1 MYYYFLLPLYLC
13 DMEGTKPYI
22 ICVHGNIGV
31 GKSTY
36 INSRRDCIQIV
47 EKIDE
52 WNLNKDDIE
61 QLGEEWCVLPP
72 KNTTLFAEYN
82 KILSA

>member
-1 MYYYFLLPLYLC
+1 MVCFIEHNVLLFFAIFIFG

-36 INSRRDCIQIV
+36 INSRKDCI
-47 EKIDE
+47 
-52 WNLNKDDIE
+52 
-61 QLGEEWCVLPP
+61 
-72 KNTTLFAEYN
+72 
-82 KILSA
+82 